1 MANNVHESPALITG
15 PLSILAV
22 GSIFFGY
29 LAKDLFAGI
38 GSPFL
43 DHVLLILPGHN
54 SFFVAEFLPF
64 YIKNLPFFLSLLSI
78 MLVILLYRSLSRYAL
93 MYHPLMRKVHRFLSY
108 KWYFDLLY
116 NRYINLPIL
125 RFAFRVPFELID
137 KGVIELVGPRGL
149 YFSFFR
155 GSLKSKEYQTGVIYQ
170 YAFYILSVFLLL
182 LITITFLIN

>member
-1 MANNVHESPALITG
+1 MANNIHESPVLITG
-15 PLSILAV
+15 PLALLAV
-22 GSIFFGY
+22 GSIFLGY
-29 LAKDLFAGI
+29 LTKDLFAGL

-64 YIKNLPFFLSLLSI
+64 YIKNLPFLLSLVSI
-78 MLVILLYRSLSRYAL
+78 MLVFLCYRVLSRYSL
-93 MYHPLMRKVHRFLSY
+93 MYNPGFKRAHRFVSF

-125 RFAFRVPFELID
+125 RFGFRVPFALID

-149 YFSFFR
+149 YSSFSHL
-155 GSLKSKEYQTGVIYQ
+155 SLKSKEYQTGIVYQ
-170 YAFYILSVFLLL
+170 YAFYILFVMLLL
-182 LITITFLIN
+182 LITITFTST